1 MLHFDVA
8 PKPGRDFPGR
18 LLSHI
23 PHHFCFCQPACRH
36 HTYTHMYQQLAFPR
50 WKRKLKAHNR
60 YVGLRCKAAHSKPML
75 LPTLQP
81 LHTPSS
87 SSTSMLLI
95 TQPSVTLL
103 VQASPYLQAG
113 YLPKFIWKFKAKLI
127 FLEQCY
133 E

>member
-60 YVGLRCKAAHSKPML
+60 YVGLRCKAAHSKPMS

-81 LHTPSS
+81 LHTPFLLLHLHAPNYTTFSYTAGTGKPLLTSRLSS
-87 SSTSMLLI
+87 K
-95 TQPSVTLL
+95 VH
-103 VQASPYLQAG
+103 
-113 YLPKFIWKFKAKLI
+113 
-127 FLEQCY
+127 LEI
-133 E
+133 